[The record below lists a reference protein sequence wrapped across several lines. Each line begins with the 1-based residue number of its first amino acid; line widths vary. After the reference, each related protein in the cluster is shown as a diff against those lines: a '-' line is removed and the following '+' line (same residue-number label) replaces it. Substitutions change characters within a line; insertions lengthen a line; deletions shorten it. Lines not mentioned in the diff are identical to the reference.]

1 MSSNESQGVVQVK
14 SDESTETEV
23 TIEEV
28 DVFKDYSNKELN
40 DLIEQT
46 KAEYSKIHT
55 ENRMCLSF
63 ITNED
68 PAIATKIF
76 AELLKLPHDI
86 NELAVISDNFD
97 SISWLDESSVVE
109 SIYSR
114 KSKKSLS
121 IFSWGSQKSLITG
134 TTETS
139 GYQKTREQL
148 SPLMKIEMTEK
159 TIKHKRENIKNVIK
173 ASEKKVEHLSC
184 KANKIQMSN
193 KEIIQ
198 KLNEFQKEV
207 ATNGIDPITSRI
219 PAETFLKFIRTKLK
233 QDNTLTD
240 KLRLRSASLRQTAK
254 TIQSKLASKKQ
265 LCGILRP
272 IDFEQLKIDKT
283 QLTKSLMDKNAQFY
297 GLKKVNGQISLA
309 CTVQKKALDEKLKL
323 VESMRTKAVSMN
335 HTIQRMKQEQDGV
348 RRKID
353 DVQTKTG
360 KLNYKMKHYR
370 TPSVDDYCN
379 KKEVLTELE
388 KRNKMLR
395 RENDLFLSKLSHI
408 KVVNGNNKN

>member
-14 SDESTETEV
+14 SDESTETGV

-46 KAEYSKIHT
+46 KAEYSKIDT

-68 PAIATKIF
+68 PAIATKFF
-76 AELLKLPHDI
+76 AELLKLPQDI

-173 ASEKKVEHLSC
+173 ASEKKVEQLSC
-184 KANKIQMSN
+184 KAKEIQMSN

-265 LCGILRP
+265 LGGILRP

-283 QLTKSLMDKNAQFY
+283 QLTKSLMDKDAHIY

-309 CTVQKKALDEKLKL
+309 CAVQKKALDEKLKL

-335 HTIQRMKQEQDGV
+335 HSIQRMKQEQDGV

-353 DVQTKTG
+353 DVQTETR
-360 KLNYKMKHYR
+360 KLKYKMKHYR

-388 KRNKMLR
+388 KRNKVLR